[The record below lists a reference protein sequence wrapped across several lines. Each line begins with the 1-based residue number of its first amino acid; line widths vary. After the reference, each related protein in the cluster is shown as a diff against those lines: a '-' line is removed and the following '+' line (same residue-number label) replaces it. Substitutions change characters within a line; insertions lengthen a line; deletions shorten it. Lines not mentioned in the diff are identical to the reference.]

1 LLSIGIVVVIA
12 SVGILEGI
20 GVGLVAAC
28 AVFIV
33 RYSRIDPI
41 RLSGSG
47 YVMRSRVDR
56 LPAEDDALRAR
67 SDRLAVF
74 ELQDYLF
81 FGSVTSLEDRIRAG
95 VAADGSTHE
104 LDAVVLDFRTV
115 TGIDTSAYSLIGQL
129 ADTLTGDGALVVMS
143 AVDEDLRASLFA
155 AEPQAFEG
163 VEWAATLDEALER
176 TEREQMNAAG
186 LVPDDDHPEPIAL
199 SRALLAEFDKCGYE
213 AGVTVI
219 RQGDPTDGMFVLIDG
234 FMTAFRVDATGE
246 RHRLRRFGRAAL
258 VGEIGLITGG
268 QRTAEIVA
276 DTDSTVMW
284 LSAERYR
291 EMCRESPHLA
301 FELNEFIM
309 RGQAARVVSLSE
321 GLARSWR

>member
-1 LLSIGIVVVIA
+1 VVIA

-33 RYSRIDPI
+33 RYSRVDPI

-47 YVMRSRVDR
+47 HVMRSRVDR
-56 LPAEDDALRAR
+56 VPAEEDALLAR

-74 ELQDYLF
+74 ELQGYLF
-81 FGSVTSLEDRIRAG
+81 FGSVTSLEDRISAG
-95 VAADGSTHE
+95 VDAGSSTDE

-129 ADTLTGDGALVVMS
+129 VETLTGDGALVVMS
-143 AVDEDLRASLFA
+143 TVDEDLQASLLA

-163 VEWAATLDEALER
+163 VEWAVTLDDALEQ
-176 TEREQMNAAG
+176 TERVQLEAAG
-186 LVPDDDHPEPIAL
+186 LGSDHNHSEPIGL
-199 SRALLAEFDKCGYE
+199 SEALLAEFDELGYE

-234 FMTAFRVDATGE
+234 FMTAFRIDAGGQ

-258 VGEIGLITGG
+258 VGDIGLIIGG
-268 QRTAEIVA
+268 LRTAEIVA
-276 DTDSTVMW
+276 ETDATVMW
-284 LSAERYR
+284 LSVERYGELR
-291 EMCRESPHLA
+291 RESPHLA